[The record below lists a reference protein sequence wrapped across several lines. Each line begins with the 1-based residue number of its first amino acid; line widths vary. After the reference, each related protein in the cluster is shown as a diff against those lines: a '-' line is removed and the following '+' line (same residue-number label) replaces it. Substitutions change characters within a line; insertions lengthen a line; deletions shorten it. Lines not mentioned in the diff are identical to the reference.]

1 MVSSRRNRRR
11 ARPAPRRRKQQRL
24 GATAVEFAM
33 CANLFFF
40 LCFACIEIAR
50 MNMIRN
56 LAQDAAYIA
65 ARHVVVPGATA
76 EEAKAKGR
84 QVMGMIINNG
94 YTIDVPAI
102 DRDTLWVDV
111 TVSVNLDEVALLTPR
126 LFGNKTLSTTARMNT
141 ERYEHYFN
149 QEAATQTY

>member
-1 MVSSRRNRRR
+1 MISSRSHRHR
-11 ARPAPRRRKQQRL
+11 ARPIRRQRDGQRL

-40 LCFACIEIAR
+40 LCFSCIEIAR

-56 LAQDAAYIA
+56 LAQDAAYMA

-76 EEAKAKGR
+76 EEAEAKAR
-84 QVMGMIINNG
+84 QVLGMIINNG
-94 YTIDVPAI
+94 YTIDVPTI

-111 TVSVNLDEVALLTPR
+111 TVSVNLNEVALLTPR
-126 LFGNKTLSTTARMNT
+126 LFGNKTLTTTARMNT

-149 QEAATQTY
+149 QDAN